1 MADDPGADR
10 LDDQQEEEGGPVKS
24 FLEHLEDLRWVL
36 IKSLSVAGVAM
47 LVCFY
52 AGNHIV
58 HILEWPLKR
67 APFHKLDHTQTVRVV
82 LGTNEVGVFH
92 LGCTNPLTS
101 FTGTNPFVLVEL
113 KPIMLETNA
122 VLALSAQN
130 DTQGPQRED
139 YP

>member
-36 IKSLSVAGVAM
+36 IKIITVAGVAM
-47 LVCFY
+47 VACFY

-67 APFHKLDHTQTVRVV
+67 APFHRQDYAQTVRLVA
-82 LGTNEVGVFH
+82 GTNELAVFH
-92 LGCTNPLTS
+92 LSGTNTLTHL
-101 FTGTNPFVLVEL
+101 TGTNPF
-113 KPIMLETNA
+113 
-122 VLALSAQN
+122 
-130 DTQGPQRED
+130 
-139 YP
+139 